1 MRRNYVLRRMYDLGH
16 IDDLTYQTEKS
27 LPMQVR
33 RVVEEDAPANA
44 NASADKV
51 TAHFAAELARMMM
64 FDIFGDETYSRG
76 INVYTTIRMDEQRSA
91 VDAVRRQLI
100 TAATATAAPRTLWS
114 SEAQA
119 TVRRRSAPRSPKRLL
134 RPSCS
139 LPS

>member
-1 MRRNYVLRRMYDLGH
+1 
-16 IDDLTYQTEKS
+16 
-27 LPMQVR
+27 MQVR

-51 TAHFAAELARMMM
+51 TAHYAAELARMMM

-100 TAATATAAPRTLWS
+100 TYDRRYGYRGPEDFVELGSSGDRAKAIRAALSKPL
-114 SEAQA
+114 
-119 TVRRRSAPRSPKRLL
+119 P

-139 LPS
+139 PPS